1 MPYCGIKQKKK
12 HKRKELGKEDRNA
25 GIQGIPIVGRIAG
38 NPPAKAGGLRE
49 IMKGE
54 HVMLLWTMDQM
65 RELQL
70 QWARELYWQEGQA
83 RGAIRTCK
91 AMGLDFADA
100 LQHLQA
106 LLPELPQENAE
117 RLARYY
123 WKEESSANAVA
134 KIDYEIDRRTDREIN
149 RVWYGEEYCKSFDE
163 GYING
168 AVKALAE
175 VIKNYG
181 ISLNDSC
188 LQNEADSLN
197 LSLGELRERLDA
209 KLKEMEHPEEK

>member
-1 MPYCGIKQKKK
+1 
-12 HKRKELGKEDRNA
+12 
-25 GIQGIPIVGRIAG
+25 
-38 NPPAKAGGLRE
+38 
-49 IMKGE
+49 
-54 HVMLLWTMDQM
+54 MLLWTMDQM

-106 LLPELPQENAE
+106 LLPELPQVNAE

-168 AVKALAE
+168 AVKALAG
-175 VIKNYG
+175 VIKDYG

-197 LSLGELRERLDA
+197 LSLGELRARLDA
-209 KLKEMEHPEEK
+209 KLKEMTGRFCVKEGGHYAVSDGKASSGASASVVTGVVLAGGAGKGRSQGL

>member
-12 HKRKELGKEDRNA
+12 HKRKELGKEGRNA

-106 LLPELPQENAE
+106 LLPELPQVNAE

-123 WKEESSANAVA
+123 WK
-134 KIDYEIDRRTDREIN
+134 
-149 RVWYGEEYCKSFDE
+149 
-163 GYING
+163 
-168 AVKALAE
+168 
-175 VIKNYG
+175 
-181 ISLNDSC
+181 
-188 LQNEADSLN
+188 
-197 LSLGELRERLDA
+197 
-209 KLKEMEHPEEK
+209 

>member
-1 MPYCGIKQKKK
+1 M
-12 HKRKELGKEDRNA
+12 
-25 GIQGIPIVGRIAG
+25 
-38 NPPAKAGGLRE
+38 
-49 IMKGE
+49 
-54 HVMLLWTMDQM
+54 
-65 RELQL
+65 
-70 QWARELYWQEGQA
+70 
-83 RGAIRTCK
+83 
-91 AMGLDFADA
+91 
-100 LQHLQA
+100 
-106 LLPELPQENAE
+106 NAE

-175 VIKNYG
+175 VIKIYG

-188 LQNEADSLN
+188 LQDEADSLN

>member
-1 MPYCGIKQKKK
+1 MPYCGIKQKEK

-25 GIQGIPIVGRIAG
+25 GIQGIPIVGRIV
-38 NPPAKAGGLRE
+38 
-49 IMKGE
+49 KGE
-54 HVMLLWTMDQM
+54 HAMLLWTMDQM

-106 LLPELPQENAE
+106 LLPELPQVNAE

-123 WKEESSANAVA
+123 
-134 KIDYEIDRRTDREIN
+134 
-149 RVWYGEEYCKSFDE
+149 
-163 GYING
+163 
-168 AVKALAE
+168 
-175 VIKNYG
+175 
-181 ISLNDSC
+181 
-188 LQNEADSLN
+188 
-197 LSLGELRERLDA
+197 
-209 KLKEMEHPEEK
+209 

>member
-1 MPYCGIKQKKK
+1 
-12 HKRKELGKEDRNA
+12 
-25 GIQGIPIVGRIAG
+25 
-38 NPPAKAGGLRE
+38 
-49 IMKGE
+49 
-54 HVMLLWTMDQM
+54 MLLWTMDQM

-106 LLPELPQENAE
+106 LLPELPQVNAE

-175 VIKNYG
+175 VIKIYG
-181 ISLNDSC
+181 ISLNGFS
-188 LQNEADSLN
+188 EP
-197 LSLGELRERLDA
+197 LSGRTEGETGCQAERNGA
-209 KLKEMEHPEEK
+209 SRRKVMHQPCVKAIWR

>member
-1 MPYCGIKQKKK
+1 
-12 HKRKELGKEDRNA
+12 
-25 GIQGIPIVGRIAG
+25 
-38 NPPAKAGGLRE
+38 
-49 IMKGE
+49 
-54 HVMLLWTMDQM
+54 MLLWTMDQM

-123 WKEESSANAVA
+123 WTEESSANAVA

-175 VIKNYG
+175 VIKDYG

>member
-1 MPYCGIKQKKK
+1 MRSGPVRPWGWTLRMLCSICRPCS
-12 HKRKELGKEDRNA
+12 RKEK
-25 GIQGIPIVGRIAG
+25 
-38 NPPAKAGGLRE
+38 
-49 IMKGE
+49 
-54 HVMLLWTMDQM
+54 
-65 RELQL
+65 
-70 QWARELYWQEGQA
+70 
-83 RGAIRTCK
+83 
-91 AMGLDFADA
+91 
-100 LQHLQA
+100 
-106 LLPELPQENAE
+106 
-117 RLARYY
+117 
-123 WKEESSANAVA
+123 SSANAVA